1 MKEEILKEFEEFGE
15 LYSFP
20 FGLTNSV
27 MGYKFEKD
35 GSNSPISGKC
45 DTEEIKSFLSNV
57 ISQTEKAFGGCL
69 NCYGKGYHTT
79 IEYASGHGEWD
90 MGQGDIKIHYQLPE
104 MRFCNCDR
112 GIELKKRFDA
122 TQKEAYEK
130 GRLETIKEIEEK
142 LPDKI
147 ITVFTIP
154 MQTWRKGGFND
165 CLKEV

>member
-57 ISQTEKAFGGCL
+57 ISQTEKE
-69 NCYGKGYHTT
+69 T
-79 IEYASGHGEWD
+79 
-90 MGQGDIKIHYQLPE
+90 
-104 MRFCNCDR
+104 R
-112 GIELKKRFDA
+112 LK
-122 TQKEAYEK
+122 
-130 GRLETIKEIEEK
+130 TIKEIEEK
-142 LPDKI
+142 LPELIKSEKELMKVNWDY
-147 ITVFTIP
+147 V
-154 MQTWRKGGFND
+154 GGFNVALMD
-165 CLKEV
+165 VKSILNQLKDNE

>member
-57 ISQTEKAFGGCL
+57 ISQTEKSTRE
-69 NCYGKGYHTT
+69 KT
-79 IEYASGHGEWD
+79 IREIGSEIQKVIQDSKATFFTKDPNIEPSLDDALY
-90 MGQGDIKIHYQLPE
+90 
-104 MRFCNCDR
+104 
-112 GIELKKRFDA
+112 ELKA
-122 TQKEAYEK
+122 
-130 GRLETIKEIEEK
+130 EIS
-142 LPDKI
+142 DN
-147 ITVFTIP
+147 VGMYFYN
-154 MQTWRKGGFND
+154 Q
-165 CLKEV
+165 LKS

>member
-57 ISQTEKAFGGCL
+57 ISQTEK
-69 NCYGKGYHTT
+69 
-79 IEYASGHGEWD
+79 
-90 MGQGDIKIHYQLPE
+90 
-104 MRFCNCDR
+104 
-112 GIELKKRFDA
+112 
-122 TQKEAYEK
+122 EAYEK

-142 LPDKI
+142 LPEPIKSEKELMKVNWDY
-147 ITVFTIP
+147 V
-154 MQTWRKGGFND
+154 GGFNIALMD
-165 CLKEV
+165 VKSILNQLKDNE